1 MLDCFDYCESCNLS
15 GNFGTAK
22 LYLRVIIQNFY
33 TLAFL
38 AVSYDCIEIR
48 HLGQGFEPCIE
59 YRWKISPTLCR
70 KSRVLR
76 GFSGFLAQT
85 KLSDWDGKNG

>member
-59 YRWKISPTLCR
+59 YRWEDFANALPKVASFT
-70 KSRVLR
+70 RVLR
-76 GFSGFLAQT
+76 FPRTDKVTRLG
-85 KLSDWDGKNG
+85 WE